1 MYQISNYIVEIDK
14 YFRKISSCNISRI
27 PEKIFRLFRMVKVID
42 ISYNQLET
50 IDITDLAE
58 TYRDSLENLQLSGN
72 ALQNLTFS
80 KAVQYQVITTLLQII
95 LGIYLIITFQISVN
109 SVWEIIF
116 HLFRSCK
123 DIRNNQIDKLTS
135 RCFKGLIEL
144 KIIQL
149 VLRLVAITY
158 DIRNALGNHLAYLTP
173 VSFYGPPLLLTVI
186 TEREY
191 LCCMVPAKV
200 RICQPSMYS
209 DTLSSCYRLLAH
221 ITLQTF
227 IWIVGGLALLGNVL
241 VLIQNYHLSKRK
253 RKSVPTFLV
262 SNLAVSD
269 LIMSLYLMII
279 AIADLMFTRGDYGI
293 KSETWLSHPACL
305 IACFFVTLSSLTS
318 VFIMIIISTDRYI
331 CIVYP
336 FSTKRMTVGRAKIA
350 LGVLWSFSII
360 FSAVPVLFSI
370 QQPGYLRIYKY
381 SSMCMPNNYQNF
393 YFKIWMISYLAMTFM
408 AWIIMIIL
416 YVRIF
421 FAVKESS
428 KNIRKSSTTDNK
440 ALAVRLALILVSDL
454 VTWVPYYYISVAGL
468 LKDGQVDTVALQ
480 FIATFVLPLNSAI
493 NPYLYTLTSVEVI
506 RLIFKRRPETGVT
519 STFTRTQKVDI
530 NSIYEKKV
538 VQMETFVN
546 EISDD

>member
-80 KAVQYQVITTLLQII
+80 KAVQYQVITTLNISHNNISNICEQRLGNYFPSLQI
-95 LGIYLIITFQISVN
+95 L
-109 SVWEIIF
+109 
-116 HLFRSCK
+116 
-123 DIRNNQIDKLTS
+123 
-135 RCFKGLIEL
+135 
-144 KIIQL
+144 
-149 VLRLVAITY
+149 
-158 DIRNALGNHLAYLTP
+158 NALGNHLAYLTP